1 MINFVLIILQYLY
14 FIVVG
19 SNVQRKPLQNIL
31 PKNDEGLDD
40 KLYRLKECEGINYY
54 IDSLIK
60 LNNKSKFFSL
70 RKFI

>member
-1 MINFVLIILQYLY
+1 MINILIILQYLY

-40 KLYRLKECEGINYY
+40 KLYWLKECEGINYY